1 MRRPKREDFPYFGT
15 EKTIIDIEELVPG
28 CSRPDC
34 IPSLDSPNW
43 VTAQQ
48 ANAIYGKTDEFVCIK
63 HDKEVYAAPLK
74 ILNLH
79 EIVNF
84 MAEDGTPLAI
94 TFCPLCQTESGYIRT
109 LESGETVELGVS
121 GLLWNSALVLYDRK
135 TLTLFSQVLSKGIVG
150 PLAGIYLKKIPT
162 FQTTLLRLSAEF
174 PNARILDKETGSDR
188 AKHYDREVYGD
199 YLSSDR
205 IIFPVKHWDDR
216 LKPKELVHTIKV
228 GDEHLIVRHEDLLK
242 YEGAVAIAD
251 DIISVKVAG
260 FPLFFRERFDWK
272 RWVPSDFS
280 FYFTARA
287 YFPEGHIVEI
297 KKKI

>member
-1 MRRPKREDFPYFGT
+1 MRKPNREDFPYFKT
-15 EKTIIDIEELVPG
+15 EKAIIDVEELVPG

-34 IPSLDSPNW
+34 IPSIDTPRW
-43 VTAQQ
+43 VTPEQDSSM
-48 ANAIYGKTDEFVCIK
+48 YRESDEFICVK
-63 HDKEVYAAPLK
+63 YGNEVYAAPMK

-79 EIVNF
+79 EIVNVT
-84 MAEDGTPLAI
+84 AEDGTPLAI
-94 TFCPLCQTESGYIRT
+94 TFCPLCQTESGYIRM

-174 PNARILDKETGSDR
+174 PNARILDRETGSDR

-205 IIFPVKHWDDR
+205 IIFPVKHRDDR

-242 YEGAVAIAD
+242 HESPVAIAG
-251 DIISVKVAG
+251 DIVSVKVAG
-260 FPLFFRERFDWK
+260 FPLFFRERFDWE
-272 RWVPSDFS
+272 RWIPSDFS

-287 YFPEGHIVEI
+287 YFPEARIMEF
-297 KKKI
+297 